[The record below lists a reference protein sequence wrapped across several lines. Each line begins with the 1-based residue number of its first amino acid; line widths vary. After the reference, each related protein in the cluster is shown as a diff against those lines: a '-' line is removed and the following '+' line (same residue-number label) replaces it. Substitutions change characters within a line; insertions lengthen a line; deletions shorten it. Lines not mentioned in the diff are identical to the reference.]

1 MKTGQVKKSL
11 LGLVLGTAMLLLTV
25 PGIACAEDT
34 PPSVDLG
41 MIVKSASGSYSFPE
55 ATVTGDV
62 KTLTVSV
69 SVSGKIEGISGET
82 LKDNADTC
90 VMFTFTDEPD
100 GSDTPDGSGT
110 SGGSDTS
117 GETNSTGEDDTPEE
131 PQTAAEQA
139 QNKLRS
145 LSFSGCNS
153 LSKIEVTADANA
165 TNLPTTVTTLAKIG
179 DHYVTY
185 VPTKLS
191 WSKAYNEAKTYTF
204 NGMKG
209 YLASLAS
216 TDEYTALYNKVS
228 TKPGWLGGTLMV
240 YNNADKT
247 KINDEASLAQV
258 AETFTYKNKYPDT
271 RKEYA
276 VADYYWACGPA
287 AGQSFNGDISNS
299 ETEPNACHHKTE
311 ERWTGLENALRMTY
325 YECCLVAN
333 YENKQMVNDL
343 VEPGEIY
350 DTSVSGYFLAFG
362 GYAEGKDPGEPDANL
377 TASDS
382 HSFTHVHTPVYSVSS
397 DGTQV
402 MAKCSNEDG
411 LCDLSADGLPLTLES
426 EDERYQGPINVL
438 GSSKERKAWEA
449 LGFVLPT
456 NITIAYSKTKDG
468 AYTTVGEA
476 SNAGYY
482 QVEVKVGNETAKS
495 SFCITKR
502 QMNAFITNPN
512 HFVTGKTYDGSAD
525 LPIGPSE
532 DWGFS
537 ELVKGDQ
544 LTVTADGKL
553 DNVGVGTQYVTITNI
568 QISGEDSDNY
578 EIIGTAY
585 GHATITAREAE
596 LAWGNTELEY
606 TGAAQSPTCTIA
618 NAVAGDDIGL
628 NVTGSGINVGTY
640 SASASLTGTAAS
652 NYKLPEQHTTT
663 FAITKISIAP
673 QVSIKGWTYGE
684 TANSPS
690 VTEASNPGKGA
701 VTYEYS
707 RQGEEQWSA
716 DVPTETGTYIVK
728 ASVAETDNYK
738 SGTGTAD
745 FAITPAS
752 IATASV
758 AAPAQTYT
766 GLELTPEPTVTL
778 GGKTLVAGTDYT
790 VLYSKNINAGTA
802 TITVTGKGNY
812 GGTAT
817 GTFEIK
823 KTDIAPVVSLEGWT
837 YGTRA
842 HTPSVEVDSNPGKG
856 KATYE
861 YSKQGKDTWST
872 TVPTEAGDYT
882 VKATVAETANY
893 HSGTGTADF
902 TIAPTSLAAASVT
915 ASAQTYTGSGLEPEP
930 TVTLGAKT
938 LTAGTDYTVSYSE
951 NVNAGTAAI
960 TVTGKGNYEGTATG
974 TFEIKKAAIAP
985 RVSIADWAY
994 GDAANEPTVVEGTNP
1009 GAGAVSYE
1017 YSKKGKKSWSAEVP
1031 SEVGDYTVKAT
1042 IAETANYLGGTAT
1055 ADFAITKASITPVV
1069 SIEGWT
1075 YGEDAKAPVLADGSN
1090 PGGGKVTFEY
1100 SKKGEGKWS
1109 EDAPINAGDY
1119 TVKVTIAA
1127 AGNYKG
1133 GSATADFTVAGK
1145 SIKNAKVV
1153 LGPSLTA
1160 NDQEQE
1166 QIVESVTLADGTE
1179 LTAADFT
1186 VSGNKVTA
1194 VGDYTLTVTGAGN
1207 YADSVDVAFTVAP
1220 NPDQVA
1226 ADVAAEK
1233 IEAIG
1238 KVEYTEESESAI
1250 KDAREAYDELTDVQ
1264 KKHVSDDALKTLENA
1279 EAAYQKLDDEVKAA
1293 AEAIDAIGDVSYDE
1307 RSKDAIDSARA
1318 AYDALDENQKKRF
1331 DTQALAKLESAE
1343 AAYKQAAQEAADK
1356 EAEEKAKREE
1366 EEKAKREAEERE
1378 AAEKEAAKKAEQDKA
1393 KKNGSK
1399 KEKLVG
1405 TGDNSAAVVAV
1416 AAIAGISLAAVGIA
1430 IRRRS

>member
-1 MKTGQVKKSL
+1 MN
-11 LGLVLGTAMLLLTV
+11 
-25 PGIACAEDT
+25 
-34 PPSVDLG
+34 LG
-41 MIVKSASGSYSFPE
+41 MIAKSADGSYSFPE

-100 GSDTPDGSGT
+100 GSDTTDSPDA
-110 SGGSDTS
+110 SGGSDASDVADTT
-117 GETNSTGEDDTPEE
+117 GETSSTGEDETPDE
-131 PQTAAEQA
+131 PQTAAERAQA
-139 QNKLRS
+139 TLRS

-209 YLASLAS
+209 YLASLVS
-216 TDEYTALYNKVS
+216 TDEYTALRNKVS
-228 TKPGWLGGTLMV
+228 TRPGWLGGTLMV
-240 YNNADKT
+240 YNNTDKT

-258 AETFTYKNKYPDT
+258 SETFTYKNKYPDT

-287 AGQSFNGDISNS
+287 AGQSFDGEISNS
-299 ETEPNACHHKTE
+299 ETEPNACHHANGD
-311 ERWTGLENALRMTY
+311 RWAGLDDALGMTY

-333 YENKQMVNDL
+333 YENQQLVNDL

-350 DTSVSGYFLAFG
+350 ETSVSGYFLAFG
-362 GYAEGKDPGEPDANL
+362 GYEEGKDPGKPNANL

-397 DGTQV
+397 EGAKV
-402 MAKCSNEDG
+402 IAKCSNEDG
-411 LCDLSADGLPLTLES
+411 LCDLSADGLNLTLRS
-426 EDERYQGPINVL
+426 KDIRYEGPITVL
-438 GSSKERKAWEA
+438 GSSSERKAWEA

-456 NITIAYSKTKDG
+456 DITITYSKTQDG
-468 AYTTVGEA
+468 SYTTVSEA
-476 SNAGYY
+476 SKAGYY

-495 SFCITKR
+495 SFCITR
-502 QMNAFITNPN
+502 RRINAFITNPN
-512 HFVTGKTYDGSAD
+512 SFVTGKTYDGTAY

-537 ELVKGDQ
+537 ELVEGDQ

-553 DNVGVGTQYVTITNI
+553 DNVGVGIQYVTITNI

-578 EIIGTAY
+578 EITNSAY
-585 GHATITAREAE
+585 GHAKITAREAE
-596 LAWGNTELEY
+596 LTWSNTELEY
-606 TGAAQSPTCTIA
+606 TGAAQSPICTIA

-640 SASASLTGTAAS
+640 SASASLTGAAAS

-690 VTEASNPGKGA
+690 VTEASNPGKGVVA
-701 VTYEYS
+701 YEYS
-707 RQGEEQWSA
+707 KQGEEQWSTN
-716 DVPTETGTYIVK
+716 VPTEAGTYTVK

-745 FAITPAS
+745 FTITSAS

-758 AAPAQTYT
+758 TASAQTYT
-766 GLELTPEPTVTL
+766 GSELAPESAVTL
-778 GGKTLVAGTDYT
+778 GGKTLTAGTDYA
-790 VLYSKNINAGTA
+790 VSYSKNVNAGTA

-812 GGTAT
+812 AGSAT

-823 KTDIAPVVSLEGWT
+823 KADIKPVVSLEGWN
-837 YGTRA
+837 YGARA
-842 HTPSVEVDSNPGKG
+842 NTPSVEADSNPGKG
-856 KATYE
+856 KITYE
-861 YSKQGKDTWST
+861 YSKLGKDAWST

-882 VKATVAETANY
+882 VKATVAKTANY
-893 HSGTGTADF
+893 NSGTGTADF

-915 ASAQTYTGSGLEPEP
+915 ASAQTYTGSELTPGP
-930 TVTLGAKT
+930 TVTLDGKA
-938 LTAGTDYTVSYSE
+938 LTTGTDYTVSYSD
-951 NVNAGTAAI
+951 NINAGTATVI
-960 TVTGKGNYEGTATG
+960 VTGKGNYTGTAAG
-974 TFEIKKAAIAP
+974 TFEIKKATIAP

-994 GDAANEPTVVEGTNP
+994 GDAANEPTVIEDTNP
-1009 GAGAVSYE
+1009 GAGEVSYE

-1031 SEVGDYTVKAT
+1031 TEVGDYTVKAT
-1042 IAETANYLGGTAT
+1042 VAETANYLGGTAT

-1069 SIEGWT
+1069 SIEDWM
-1075 YGEDAKAPVLADGSN
+1075 YGEDAKAPILADGSN

-1100 SKKGEGKWS
+1100 SKRGEEKWS
-1109 EDAPINAGDY
+1109 QDAPTNAGDY
-1119 TVKVTIAA
+1119 TVKATITA

-1133 GSATADFTVAGK
+1133 GSATADFAIAGK
-1145 SIKNAKVV
+1145 SIKDAKVV

-1166 QIVESVTLADGTE
+1166 QTIESVTLADGTE

-1194 VGDYTLTVTGAGN
+1194 AGDYTLTVTGAGN
-1207 YADSVDVAFTVAP
+1207 YADTVDVAFTVAP

-1226 ADVAAEK
+1226 ADAVVEK

-1238 KVEYTEESESAI
+1238 KVEYIEESENAI
-1250 KDAREAYDELTDVQ
+1250 KDARDSYDKLTDVQ
-1264 KKHVSDDALKTLENA
+1264 KKRVDNDALKTLENA

-1293 AEAIDAIGDVSYDE
+1293 AEAIEAIGDVAYDDC
-1307 RSKDAIDSARA
+1307 SKDAIDAARA

-1331 DTQALAKLESAE
+1331 DAQVLATLESAE
-1343 AAYKQAAQEAADK
+1343 AAYKQAAQDAADKEAAEK

-1366 EEKAKREAEERE
+1366 EEKAKREAEEKE
-1378 AAEKEAAKKAEQDKA
+1378 AAEKAEQDKA
-1393 KKNGSK
+1393 KKNDSK
-1399 KEKLVG
+1399 QKKLIG
-1405 TGDNSAAVVAV
+1405 TGDNSAAAV
-1416 AAIAGISLAAVGIA
+1416 AAAAIVGISLAATGIA
-1430 IRRRS
+1430 TRRRKS